1 MASPGEDA
9 TSLLDEFREHLRWG
23 LGYSDHTIRAYC
35 GDVNDLFDYF
45 ARRWRRLNR
54 EDLTRL
60 DVRDFRSYLSYLIAS
75 GYERRTVARKLA
87 AARSFWR
94 YLADIDLAEDS
105 PAEYLSTPRQ
115 AEKLPGF
122 FYRDQVEH
130 LLAAPPLKT
139 PEGVRD
145 RCIMEIL
152 YATGMRISELVSL
165 DLDSADPN
173 RSTLRVLG
181 KGRRERLVPL
191 GSFARDALRRYLDT
205 ARPTLVARSG
215 EDQKMLFLNH
225 RGAPLTDRGVRWIV
239 NKYTVE
245 SGISGSPHTFRHSF
259 ATHLLDGG
267 ADLRSVQMLLGHA
280 NLSTTGVYTHVSRE
294 RLRRV
299 YLEAHPRARRE
310 RDKEE
315 S

>member
-1 MASPGEDA
+1 MAATDKDA
-9 TSLLDEFREHLRWG
+9 GPLLGEFREHLRWG
-23 LGYSDHTIRAYC
+23 LGYSDHTVRAYSA
-35 GDVNDLFDYF
+35 DVRDLLDYF
-45 ARRWRRLNR
+45 ARRWRRLDR
-54 EDLTRL
+54 DELALL
-60 DVRDFRSYLSYLIAS
+60 DVRDFRAYLSHLIAS

-94 YLADIDLAEDS
+94 YLRDIDMAEDS

-115 AEKLPGF
+115 PERLPGF

-130 LLAAPPLKT
+130 LLEAPSRET
-139 PEGVRD
+139 PEGIRD
-145 RCIMEIL
+145 RCIMELL
-152 YATGMRISELVSL
+152 YATGMRVSELVSL
-165 DLDSADPN
+165 DLDSADPR
-173 RSTLRVLG
+173 RSSLKIIG

-191 GSFARDALRRYLDT
+191 GSYARDALRGYLKNG
-205 ARPTLVARSG
+205 RPILAARSG
-215 EDQKMLFLNH
+215 RDEGILLLNH

-245 SGISGSPHTFRHSF
+245 SGVSGSPHTFRHSF

-299 YLEAHPRARRE
+299 YLKAHPRANRRSE
-310 RDKEE
+310 KEE

>member
-1 MASPGEDA
+1 MASTEKDA
-9 TSLLDEFREHLRWG
+9 DSLLDEFREHLRWG
-23 LGYSDHTIRAYC
+23 LGYSDHTVRAYSS
-35 GDVNDLFDYF
+35 DVRDLLDYF
-45 ARRWRRLNR
+45 ARRWRRLDK
-54 EDLTRL
+54 EELARL
-60 DVRDFRSYLSYLIAS
+60 DVRDFRAYLSHLISS
-75 GYERRTVARKLA
+75 GHERRTVARKLA

-94 YLADIDLAEDS
+94 YLRDIDLAEDS

-115 AEKLPGF
+115 PERLPGF

-130 LLAAPPLKT
+130 LLASPSCKT
-139 PEGVRD
+139 PEGIRD
-145 RCIMEIL
+145 RCIMEVL
-152 YATGMRISELVSL
+152 YATGMRVSELVSL
-165 DLDSADPN
+165 DLNSADPD
-173 RSTLRVLG
+173 RSTLRILG

-191 GSFARDALRRYLDT
+191 GSYARDALHQYLKT
-205 ARPTLVARSG
+205 ARPVLAARSDREG
-215 EDQKMLFLNH
+215 KMLFLNH

-239 NKYTVE
+239 NKYTVK

-280 NLSTTGVYTHVSRE
+280 NLSTTGIYTHVSRE

-299 YLEAHPRARRE
+299 YLEAHPRARRKRE
-310 RDKEE
+310 KEE